1 MRGTLERNHVHK
13 SRMILSSKWSK
24 INIRILD
31 WSSTL
36 AKGFCN
42 PVHCEYYKQCR
53 IPRINL
59 DVNAKL
65 DDAALSL
72 VYVSKSDVI

>member
-1 MRGTLERNHVHK
+1 MFHK
-13 SRMILSSKWSK
+13 SRMVLPSKWSK

-42 PVHCEYYKQCR
+42 PVRCEYYKRCR
-53 IPRINL
+53 IPSL

-72 VYVSKSDVI
+72 VYVSTFDVV

>member
-1 MRGTLERNHVHK
+1 
-13 SRMILSSKWSK
+13 MILSLKWSK
-24 INIRILD
+24 INICILY

-42 PVHCEYYKQCR
+42 PVHCEYYKRCR
-53 IPRINL
+53 IPRISL